1 MQIEKIQKGIVIDH
15 ITQGM
20 AMNIYNFLNLDD
32 VDCTVAII
40 KNAKSKNGKK
50 DLLKIENTIDIDMEI
65 LGYLDPNVTVNII
78 ENGEITKKHKLK
90 LPKQIDN
97 VIKCSNPRC
106 ITSVEQ
112 DIIHSF
118 KLVSEATQTY
128 RCIYCEAEAKKYG
141 K

>member
-32 VDCTVAII
+32 ADFTIAII

-50 DLLKIENTIDIDMEI
+50 DLLKIENVIDIDMEV

-78 ENGEITKKHKLK
+78 ENGEITKKHKLT
-90 LPKQIDN
+90 LPKQISN
-97 VIKCSNPRC
+97 VIKCTNPRC

-112 DIIHSF
+112 DIEHTF
-118 KLVSEATQTY
+118 KLVNEETQTY
-128 RCIYCEAEAKKYG
+128 RCIYCESKAKKYG